1 MLNNAIDAVQ
11 EHRQKAPVDY
21 LPRVLVS
28 TALENRSLVIRI
40 RDNGTGIPEEIRNR
54 IFEPF
59 YTTKEAG
66 RGTGLGLSISYDLI
80 VQKYGGR
87 MTVDSKEH
95 AFTEFTI
102 TLPAE

>member
-1 MLNNAIDAVQ
+1 MLVT
-11 EHRQKAPVDY
+11 
-21 LPRVLVS
+21 
-28 TALENRSLVIRI
+28 TAMENRSLVIRI

-66 RGTGLGLSISYDLI
+66 RGTGLGLSISYDLV

-87 MTVDSKEH
+87 MEVESKQDE
-95 AFTEFTI
+95 FTEFII
-102 TLPAE
+102 TLPAV